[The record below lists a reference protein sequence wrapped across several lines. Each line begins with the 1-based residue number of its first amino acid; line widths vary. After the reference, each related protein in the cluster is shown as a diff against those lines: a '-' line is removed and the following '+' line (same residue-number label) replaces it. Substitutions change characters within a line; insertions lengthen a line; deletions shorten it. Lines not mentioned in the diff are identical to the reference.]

1 MFKSFMNSMT
11 VRFFLI
17 LLGGTIVSAA
27 IVLMLAAY
35 EGRDL
40 LAQIRTR
47 HLNERI
53 EQIILTLEATPVA
66 AREKI
71 AAITEKSG
79 VHIYFSPLTALSGQ
93 TADAELTTALTRTLG
108 SNRKF
113 TSFQRY
119 SVDCPTRPDMH
130 GNKASDVDQDT
141 NSPHDCRTVLATLLD
156 GTAVRIDIAS
166 PPDRLPVPFRPNFL
180 PYLLLFLSC
189 VAGLGFFVAHLAT
202 KPLRGLAQAAHD
214 LGQNLEQPRLPE
226 DQGPTEVREAAG
238 AFNSMQS
245 RIRHFI
251 EERTYMLAAIAHDL
265 QTPLTRLR
273 LRLEKVSDED
283 LRTKLV
289 NDLAVTQDMVKE
301 GLELA
306 RSLNAEEPFEL
317 LDMDS
322 LIDTICNDATDA
334 GLEVTHSGKVG
345 TPVMGRP
352 NALRRCLAN
361 LVDNAVKYGG
371 FAHIIV
377 KKEGQKV
384 IISIIDGGPGIPE
397 HELKTVLQ
405 PFKRLEGSRSR
416 DSGGTGLGL
425 TIAYT
430 IAEKHRGTLRLRN
443 ICAGGLGLEAIL
455 EMSIS

>member
-1 MFKSFMNSMT
+1 MFKSFINSMT

-27 IVLMLAAY
+27 LALMLAAY
-35 EGRDL
+35 EGRDM

-47 HLNERI
+47 HLSERLA
-53 EQIILTLEATPVA
+53 QIILTLEATPAA

-79 VHIYFSPLTALSGQ
+79 VHIDFSPLTALSGHA
-93 TADAELTTALTRTLG
+93 ADAELTAALTRTLG
-108 SNRKF
+108 SNRKI
-113 TSFQRY
+113 TTFQRY
-119 SVDCPTRPDMH
+119 STDCPTRPDMH
-130 GNKASDVDQDT
+130 EAKAGADA
-141 NSPHDCRTVLATLLD
+141 NSPHNCRTVLATLLD
-156 GTAVRIDIAS
+156 GTALRIDIAS
-166 PPDRLPVPFRPNFL
+166 SPDRLPVPFRPNFL
-180 PYLLLFLSC
+180 PYLLLFLTC
-189 VAGLGFFVAHLAT
+189 VAGLGFVVAHLAT
-202 KPLRGLAQAAHD
+202 KPLRRLAQAAHD

-273 LRLEKVSDED
+273 LRLEKVADED

-345 TPVMGRP
+345 IPVMGRP

-361 LVDNAVKYGG
+361 LVENAVKYGE
-371 FAHIIV
+371 FAHIIA
-377 KKEGQKV
+377 KREGQKI

-416 DSGGTGLGL
+416 ESGGTGLGL

>member
-1 MFKSFMNSMT
+1 MFKSFINSMT

-27 IVLMLAAY
+27 IALMLAAY
-35 EGRDL
+35 EGRDM

-47 HLNERI
+47 HLSERI
-53 EQIILTLEATPVA
+53 EQIMLTLEATPPA
-66 AREKI
+66 ARERI

-79 VHIYFSPLTALSGQ
+79 VHIDFSPKALSGH
-93 TADAELTTALTRTLG
+93 TADAELTAALTRTLG
-108 SNRKF
+108 SNREI

-119 SVDCPTRPDMH
+119 STDCPTRPDMH
-130 GNKASDVDQDT
+130 GTKASIDQNA

-166 PPDRLPVPFRPNFL
+166 PPDRLPVPFRPDFL

-202 KPLRGLAQAAHD
+202 KPLRRLAQAAHD

-334 GLEVTHSGKVG
+334 GLEVTQSGKVG

-397 HELKTVLQ
+397 QELKTVLQ